1 MNALILAQDATQVLA
16 QDAATASDG
25 QLVIAALLGIALI
38 VALIVWAK
46 LNPFLALMIGSVV
59 LALVA
64 GIPLVDSFVSFTA
77 GFGGTIGS
85 VGVLIALGAV
95 IGQFL
100 VKSGAADSIVDAFLD
115 RTAPA
120 LRPWVIAGLAML
132 LGIPLFFEVGIV
144 LLIPVVMLAARRSQ
158 LPVMV
163 LGIPALAGLSA
174 LHALVPPHPGPLIA
188 VDALNANLGLTLA
201 LGLLVS
207 VPVVAIAG
215 PLSAKLMARWVPIP
229 APTTISGQDITE
241 LSSTEGP
248 KPSVGRGLTVVLLP
262 VVMML
267 SRTLVESLQISEDSA
282 VFTTFEFLGEPIV
295 ALLATVLLAMY
306 FLGFGI
312 GRTRQE
318 VSDQVGSAFGP
329 IAGVI
334 LIVGAGGGFKETLV
348 DTGVADV
355 VGQWVQ
361 DAPVSPLVA
370 GWLVAVFIRL
380 ATGSAT
386 VATVTAAGIMA
397 PVVTDMGS
405 VEVAL
410 MVLAIGAGSVFFSH
424 VNDAGFWLV
433 KEYFGMTVPQTL
445 KTWSVMETVL
455 SVVALGVVL
464 LLNLII

>member
-16 QDAATASDG
+16 QDATTASDG
-25 QLVIAALLGIALI
+25 QLVVAALVGIALI

>member
-1 MNALILAQDATQVLA
+1 MNELSS
-16 QDAATASDG
+16 TAGDS
-25 QLVIAALLGIALI
+25 QLVVAAVIGIALI
-38 VALIVWAK
+38 IGLIVWAK
-46 LNPFLALMIGSVV
+46 LNPFLSLMIGSAV

-64 GIPLVDSFVSFTA
+64 GTPLVDAFGSFTQ
-77 GFGGTIGS
+77 GFGGTVGD

-115 RTAPA
+115 RTAPG

-158 LPVMV
+158 LPVML

-188 VDALNANLGLTLA
+188 VDALGANLGLTLA
-201 LGLLVS
+201 LGLLVA

-215 PLSAKLMARWVPIP
+215 PLSARFMARWVPVE
-229 APTTISGQDITE
+229 APTSISGQDITD
-241 LSSTEGP
+241 TTVPTGTGR
-248 KPSVGRGLTVVLLP
+248 PSVGRGLTVVLLP

-267 SRTLVESLQISEDSA
+267 SRTVVESLQVSENS
-282 VFTTFEFLGEPIV
+282 VVYKTFEFLGEPIV
-295 ALLATVLLAMY
+295 ALLATVLLAMF
-306 FLGFGI
+306 FLGFGV

-318 VSDQVGSAFGP
+318 VSDQVGGAFGP

-334 LIVGAGGGFKETLV
+334 LIVGAGGGFKQTLV
-348 DTGVADV
+348 NTGVADV
-355 VGQWVQ
+355 VGEWVQ
-361 DAPVSPLVA
+361 SAPVSPLIA

-397 PVVTDMGS
+397 PVAAGMGS
-405 VEVAL
+405 TEVAL

-445 KTWSVMETVL
+445 KTWSLMETVL

-464 LLNLII
+464 LVHLVI

>member
-16 QDAATASDG
+16 QDATTASDG
-25 QLVIAALLGIALI
+25 QLVVAALIGIALI

-215 PLSAKLMARWVPIP
+215 PLSAKLMARWVPIS

-386 VATVTAAGIMA
+386 VATVTAAGIMT
-397 PVVTDMGS
+397 PVVSDMGS

>member
-16 QDAATASDG
+16 QNAATASDG

-38 VALIVWAK
+38 VALIVWSK

>member
-445 KTWSVMETVL
+445 KTWSLMETVL

>member
-25 QLVIAALLGIALI
+25 QLVVAALVGIALI

-64 GIPLVDSFVSFTA
+64 GIPLADSFVSFTA

-229 APTTISGQDITE
+229 APMTISGQDITE

-348 DTGVADV
+348 DTGVVDV

-361 DAPVSPLVA
+361 DGPVSPLVA

-445 KTWSVMETVL
+445 KTWSLMETVL

>member
-16 QDAATASDG
+16 QDATTASDG
-25 QLVIAALLGIALI
+25 QLVVAALVGIALI

-445 KTWSVMETVL
+445 KTWSLMETVL